1 MLALLECQG
10 GLQPA
15 IDWLASASGVPS
27 TVRILPACHL
37 IKQSSLGTP
46 AAARQGQPSIE
57 TGGDEESTAERE
69 VAGAHGSRIVETL
82 VDQRGGS
89 EDEEGGNM
97 EGPIIQAVLENG
109 DVITGQNM
117 ISHPP
122 IYPRYATMSY
132 IFPMPHLSS
141 FLMLGSP
148 CHENFAPIR
157 AFYSMGLQPHRQCG

>member
-1 MLALLECQG
+1 
-10 GLQPA
+10 
-15 IDWLASASGVPS
+15 
-27 TVRILPACHL
+27 
-37 IKQSSLGTP
+37 LGTP

-57 TGGDEESTAERE
+57 TAGDEESTTERE

-82 VDQRGGS
+82 VGQRGGS

-122 IYPRYATMSY
+122 IYPRYG
-132 IFPMPHLSS
+132 F
-141 FLMLGSP
+141 
-148 CHENFAPIR
+148 R
-157 AFYSMGLQPHRQCG
+157 V